1 MGSWTSELRD
11 EGYCGR
17 AMAEESR
24 GLSSSPGLA
33 ADTGG
38 DRQELVVQV
47 GAMVAHWTA
56 AADSCVLQIPAAM
69 EDADEY
75 PQKQRSSAVDSQWG
89 AWPGWDVSVSN
100 AL

>member
-89 AWPGWDVSVSN
+89 AWPGWDGSVSN